1 MSFVDA
7 LGIGGFLVA
16 VIGVGL
22 GRPGQGRNPTT
33 LGVVVFVSGIAT
45 AIGALVWKIAF

>member
-1 MSFVDA
+1 MNVVD
-7 LGIGGFLVA
+7 GIGIAGFVVA
-16 VIGVGL
+16 VVGVGL

-33 LGVVVFVSGIAT
+33 LGVVVFVFGIAT